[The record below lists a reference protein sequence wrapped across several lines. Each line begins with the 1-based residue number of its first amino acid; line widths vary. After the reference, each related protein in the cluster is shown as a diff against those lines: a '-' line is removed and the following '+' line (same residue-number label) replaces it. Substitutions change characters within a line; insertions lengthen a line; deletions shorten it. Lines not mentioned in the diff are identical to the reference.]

1 LSAKFYFHPLRPGQ
15 VAIYDLGGDLPYAY
29 VGSSTDDKDHWV
41 VHHSL
46 DIHGFGDKCLYTGM
60 GKPLVPTHELV
71 GTRGTKFQQWIRNRV
86 AEVNITGTFVVPYMP
101 TGADRNWGQLVY
113 AGLMFLPALAAE
125 KFGKWHF
132 EGRTKDAGSLA
143 FLATR
148 FLDCKNVDN
157 PLVMNQ
163 TDYNLLRYRFR
174 NLRYAIQSDAGTHA
188 NPSS

>member
-1 LSAKFYFHPLRPGQ
+1 MSAKFYFHPLRPGQ

-29 VGSSTDDKDHWV
+29 VGSSADDKDHWV

-71 GTRGTKFQQWIRNRV
+71 GTRGDKFQQWIRNRV
-86 AEVNITGTFVVPYMP
+86 AEVNITGTFVVPYMF

-113 AGLMFLPALAAE
+113 AGLLFLPTISAT

-132 EGRTKDAGSLA
+132 SGRTKDAASLA

-148 FLDCKNVDN
+148 FLICKHADGPSMLNH
-157 PLVMNQ
+157 
-163 TDYNLLRYRFR
+163 TDYNVLRYRLR
-174 NLRYAIQSDAGTHA
+174 QLRYANQNDGGSRATA
-188 NPSS
+188 KA